1 MWFKKKEVKKEVS
14 KGITLEE
21 WVKDHIEVKHPVT
34 VFKSTD
40 KGYKEIMHAY
50 GVNEIHIGK
59 LEQLKSYRVER
70 SIKVIDEDSDE
81 IVRYYV
87 LVN

>member
-1 MWFKKKEVKKEVS
+1 MWFKKVKKEVS
-14 KGITLEE
+14 GITFEE

-34 VFKSTD
+34 LYKNTGD
-40 KGYKEIMHAY
+40 GYKEIMHAY
-50 GVNEIHIGK
+50 GVDEIHIGR
-59 LEQLKSYRVER
+59 LEQFKNYKVEQ
-70 SIKVIDEDSDE
+70 SIKVIDEDSDD

>member
-1 MWFKKKEVKKEVS
+1 MWFKKKEFKIS
-14 KGITLEE
+14 GITLEE
-21 WVKDHIEVKHPVT
+21 WVKDHIEIKHPVT
-34 VFKSTD
+34 VYKSTD

-50 GVNEIHIGK
+50 GVDEIHIGK

-70 SIKVIDEDSDE
+70 SIKIIDEDSDDV
-81 IVRYYV
+81 IRYYV

>member
-1 MWFKKKEVKKEVS
+1 MWFKKVKKEI

-21 WVKDHIEVKHPVT
+21 WVKSHIEIKHPVT
-34 VFKSTD
+34 VYKSTD

-50 GVNEIHIGK
+50 GVDEIHIGK
-59 LEQLKSYRVER
+59 LEQLKSYIVER
-70 SIKVIDEDSDE
+70 SIRVIDEDSDDV
-81 IVRYYV
+81 VRYYV